1 MRDTGRHLDADTL
14 NRMRPAEDRGQG
26 RGPILRVCDA
36 RRPARGPRTPGGVGE
51 DRVHALGSQLRDIQ
65 VHDVAQAN
73 LRSLEIAQ
81 IRGHGP
87 RRLRV
92 DINRENI
99 QAQARN
105 RQRVRA
111 DPAAQ
116 IRHPPR
122 PRGAE
127 ALRVARR
134 HHQTRRLLQPVAREH
149 HV

>member
-73 LRSLEIAQ
+73 LRPLEITQ
-81 IRGHGP
+81 IRGHSA